1 MSIQAKFSS
10 RFIRLMSLS
19 LTVATL
25 ASLVGQIPAQAQITF
40 SDVPSDYWATQFIQA
55 LVERGVIRGFADG
68 RFRPNEPITRAQFAV
83 LVDQAF
89 ERPTVRSAV
98 RFRDVPSSYW
108 AASAIQT
115 AYTEGFLS
123 GYPGNVFNPAQ
134 PMPRAQVLVALA
146 SGLQFKPDGTNITV
160 TGGLRDYKS
169 IPLYAEDGV
178 AAATFRSLTVNY
190 PNIDFLNPNRAATR
204 AEVAASIYQGLVATS
219 RAPEIESPY
228 IYKPGQA
235 GLRQISSPNKAQSS
249 NVCNVKY
256 LPCLDYSFIVSRFF
270 V

>member
-25 ASLVGQIPAQAQITF
+25 ASLVGQIPAQAQTTF
-40 SDVPSDYWATQFIQA
+40 SDVPSDYWAAQYIQA

-68 RFRPNEPITRAQFAV
+68 SFRPDEPITRAQFAV
-83 LVDQAF
+83 LVGQAF

-98 RFRDVPSSYW
+98 RFRDVKSSYW

-146 SGLQFKPDGTNITV
+146 SGLQFKPSGTNASVI
-160 TGGLRDYKS
+160 GGFRDYNS
-169 IPLYAEDGV
+169 IPFYALDGV
-178 AAATFRSLTVNY
+178 AAATFRDLTVNY

-219 RAPEIESPY
+219 RAPALESPY
-228 IYKPGQA
+228 IP
-235 GLRQISSPNKAQSS
+235 
-249 NVCNVKY
+249 
-256 LPCLDYSFIVSRFF
+256 
-270 V
+270 